1 MRSLFPCSACIVG
14 DHANHVAPKNWWRA
28 LWAIVECPCRG
39 ECVDSEFVWWLRE
52 QEFER

>member
-1 MRSLFPCSACIVG
+1 MKVLFPCSACIVG
-14 DHANHVAPKNWWRA
+14 DHANHKAPKNWWRA

-39 ECVDSEFVWWLRE
+39 ECADSEFVWWLRE